1 MVKIAPSTDPA
12 KNFNDLLS
20 YINEIRFA
28 AHFLH
33 VDVMNSNFVQK
44 TNFDENFVAKINA
57 NTAMMLDVHLMVNEP
72 DVLKYIE
79 AGANIVTVHYEAFEN
94 KNKLKNAL
102 KLIRGHKALAG
113 LSIKPNTS
121 VEEIASF
128 LDYVDLVLVMS
139 VEPGS
144 SGQKFM
150 EETYNKVS
158 LLKDYIGKRPIQ
170 IEVDGGIVPEIAKN
184 LKKCG
189 ADILVSGSYVYSSK
203 DRVLAIKELMQN

>member
-12 KNFNDLLS
+12 KNFDDLLS

-102 KLIRGHKALAG
+102 KLIREHKALAG
-113 LSIKPNTS
+113 LSIKPNTP

>member
-12 KNFNDLLS
+12 KNFDDLLS

-102 KLIRGHKALAG
+102 KLIREHKTLAG

-139 VEPGS
+139 VVPGS

>member
-12 KNFNDLLS
+12 KNFDDLLS

-139 VEPGS
+139 VVPGS

>member
-12 KNFNDLLS
+12 KNFDDLLS

-102 KLIRGHKALAG
+102 KLIREHKALAG
-113 LSIKPNTS
+113 LSIKPNTP

-139 VEPGS
+139 VVPGS

>member
-12 KNFNDLLS
+12 KNFDDLLS

-102 KLIRGHKALAG
+102 KLIREHKALAG
-113 LSIKPNTS
+113 LSIKPNTP

-139 VEPGS
+139 VVPGS

-150 EETYNKVS
+150 EETYNKVL

>member
-12 KNFNDLLS
+12 KNFDDLLS

-102 KLIRGHKALAG
+102 KLIREHKALAG
-113 LSIKPNTS
+113 LSIKPNTP

-139 VEPGS
+139 VVPGS

-170 IEVDGGIVPEIAKN
+170 IEVDGGIVPDIAKN

>member
-12 KNFNDLLS
+12 KNFDDLLS

>member
-12 KNFNDLLS
+12 KNFDDLLS

-94 KNKLKNAL
+94 KNKLKNVL

-113 LSIKPNTS
+113 LSIKPNTP

-150 EETYNKVS
+150 EETYNKVL

>member
-12 KNFNDLLS
+12 KNFADLLS

-102 KLIRGHKALAG
+102 KLIREHKALAG
-113 LSIKPNTS
+113 LSIKPNTP

-139 VEPGS
+139 VVPGS

>member
-12 KNFNDLLS
+12 KNFDDLLS

-102 KLIRGHKALAG
+102 KLIREHKALAG
-113 LSIKPNTS
+113 LSIKPNTP

-139 VEPGS
+139 VVPGS

-158 LLKDYIGKRPIQ
+158 LLKDYIGKRHIQ

>member
-12 KNFNDLLS
+12 KNFDDLLS
-20 YINEIRFA
+20 YINEIKFA

-113 LSIKPNTS
+113 LSIKPNTP

-170 IEVDGGIVPEIAKN
+170 IEVDGGIVPDIAKN

>member
-170 IEVDGGIVPEIAKN
+170 IEVDGGIVPDIAKN

>member
-12 KNFNDLLS
+12 KNFDDLLS

-102 KLIRGHKALAG
+102 KLIREHKALAG

-150 EETYNKVS
+150 EEMYNKVS

>member
-12 KNFNDLLS
+12 KNFDDLLS

-33 VDVMNSNFVQK
+33 VDVMSSNFVQK

-102 KLIRGHKALAG
+102 KLIREHKALAG
-113 LSIKPNTS
+113 LSIKPNTP

-139 VEPGS
+139 VVPGS

>member
-12 KNFNDLLS
+12 KNFDDLLS

-94 KNKLKNAL
+94 KNKIKNAL
-102 KLIRGHKALAG
+102 KLIMGHKALAG

-203 DRVLAIKELMQN
+203 DRVLAIKELTQN

>member
-12 KNFNDLLS
+12 KNFDDLLS

-102 KLIRGHKALAG
+102 KLIREHKALAG
-113 LSIKPNTS
+113 LSIKPNPS

>member
-12 KNFNDLLS
+12 KNFYDLLS
-20 YINEIRFA
+20 YINELRFA

-102 KLIRGHKALAG
+102 KLIREHKTLAG

-139 VEPGS
+139 VVPGS

>member
-12 KNFNDLLS
+12 KNFDDLLS

-102 KLIRGHKALAG
+102 KLIREHKALAG
-113 LSIKPNTS
+113 LSIKPNTP
-121 VEEIASF
+121 VEEIAGF

-139 VEPGS
+139 VVPGS